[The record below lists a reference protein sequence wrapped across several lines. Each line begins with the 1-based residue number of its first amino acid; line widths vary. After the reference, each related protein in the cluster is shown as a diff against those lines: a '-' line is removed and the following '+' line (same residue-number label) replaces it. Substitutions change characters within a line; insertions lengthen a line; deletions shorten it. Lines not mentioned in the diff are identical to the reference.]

1 MLLIEL
7 TLLRITKRGDTEIE
21 ITYTPPAKKAPLAE
35 VTSPKKEEQRK
46 TETIP
51 KTEVSKTER
60 ETPPLESRI

>member
-7 TLLRITKRGDTEIE
+7 TLLRIAKRGDTEVE

-35 VTSPKKEEQRK
+35 VTSPKKEEKKEEPRK

-51 KTEVSKTER
+51 KTEVSKTE
-60 ETPPLESRI
+60 